1 MPETTADIDALTDFS
16 GKRPLWLRA
25 LNQLGRPFKSL
36 ISLDADGLLAAA
48 RKKTGLSDFG
58 SDHDFEKPM
67 RSFLRSLEN
76 EAHLTIVGRWMARRD
91 VYVML
96 CNRLLIAE
104 TLRTTPEILDVP
116 VKDPIFIVGLSRSG
130 TSILHELLA
139 QDPAHRTLGTWEARY
154 PCPPPE
160 PGKAES
166 DPRFKLAHR
175 EVRLW
180 PTLVPAYEAMH
191 EMGAQLPT
199 ECGDIMC
206 TSFLADRL
214 PALYQVPTYAAEA
227 LAMPIKPAYEIHKQ
241 ILQILQWKHR
251 KERWLLKAPAHM
263 NNLDT
268 LLEVYP
274 DARIVQTHRDPLQVM
289 GSTVS
294 LIAAIMWM
302 RSEKLDPEIVK
313 LAFGPAY
320 YEPQLYKVMEQR
332 DQGVIPAEIFYDVR
346 FHDLMADPFPVIEGL
361 YSHFGFEYTDEAR
374 TRMQTYLANKPRG
387 KFGKHFYSFH
397 DLGLDLETERARYRK
412 YQERYGVKSEV
423 T

>member
-1 MPETTADIDALTDFS
+1 MPETTADINALTDFS

-25 LNQLGRPFKSL
+25 LNTLGRPFKSVVK
-36 ISLDADGLLAAA
+36 LDAEGLLAAA
-48 RKKTGLSDFG
+48 REATGLTDFG
-58 SDHDFEKPM
+58 GDDDFETPM
-67 RSFLRSLEN
+67 RSFLRSLET
-76 EAHLTIVGRWMARRD
+76 EAHLTVVGRWMARRD
-91 VYVML
+91 TYVML
-96 CNRLLIAE
+96 CNRLEITE
-104 TLRTTPEILDVP
+104 TLRKNPEILDAP
-116 VKDPIFIVGLSRSG
+116 IKDPIFIVGLARSG

-139 QDPAHRTLGTWEARY
+139 EDPAHRTLGTWEARY

-160 PGKAES
+160 PTGHES
-166 DPRFKLAHR
+166 DPRFKRAHR

-180 PTLVPAYEAMH
+180 PKLVPAYEAMH
-191 EMGAQLPT
+191 EMGGQFPT
-199 ECGDIMC
+199 ECGDIMA

-214 PALYQVPTYAAEA
+214 PALFQVPTYAGEA
-227 LAMPIKPAYEIHKQ
+227 LAMDIKPAYDIHKK
-241 ILQILQWKHR
+241 ILHILQWKYR

-263 NNLDT
+263 NNLLT

-294 LIAAIMWM
+294 LISAIMWM

-332 DQGVIPAEIFYDVR
+332 DEGIIPAEIFYDVR
-346 FHDLMADPFPVIEGL
+346 FHDLMADPFPIIEGA
-361 YSHFGFEYTDEAR
+361 YSHFGFEYSDEAR
-374 TRMQTYLANKPRG
+374 SRMESYLANKPRG

-397 DLGLDLETERARYRK
+397 DLGLDLETERARYRA